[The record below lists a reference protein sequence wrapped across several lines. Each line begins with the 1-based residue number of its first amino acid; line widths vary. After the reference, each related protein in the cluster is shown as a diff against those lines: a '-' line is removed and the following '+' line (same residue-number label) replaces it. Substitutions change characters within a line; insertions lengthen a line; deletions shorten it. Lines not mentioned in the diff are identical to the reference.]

1 MFNVGTDPHE
11 EDSAACKALRATG
24 HKIPVI
30 LRVIATVQTIAK
42 CVYLLSLLFNG
53 LL

>member
-1 MFNVGTDPHE
+1 MGPHE

-30 LRVIATVQTIAK
+30 LRVIATVPLIAK
-42 CVYLLSLLFNG
+42 YIYFLSLLFNG